1 MSEQPETESLSIDD
15 RIYAQ
20 FADEQPEV
28 EAPAEEQ
35 QPTEEAAE
43 SEAQP
48 EFVDIEFE
56 GKAYQVPPELKD
68 AILRQSDYTKKTTEV
83 SERQRA
89 LEQKELQIKAAEAEK
104 TFRDSVKD
112 DIRAI
117 DRLDYQIE
125 QYKSVDVTGMSAEE
139 LWKLSRHIEKLNSD
153 KAQLA
158 NGLNQKW
165 HGFQQQQQQL
175 LADAKAKAEE
185 HVSKAIKGWGP
196 EAKKAVRDFAVNQ
209 GFTQAEIDSIGDP
222 RVVNTLWKAAQFDK
236 LQSQNIQGKV
246 KAVPTVKPGSSNPMP
261 QAVKDQFAL
270 KKQLNNPK
278 LSSSQKA
285 KAIERELMNRF

>member
-1 MSEQPETESLSIDD
+1 MSEQPETESLSMED
-15 RIYAQ
+15 RILAQ
-20 FADEQPEV
+20 FDEQPEV
-28 EAPAEEQ
+28 EAPMEEQ
-35 QPTEEAAE
+35 QPTEEAAPE

-48 EFVDIEFE
+48 EFVDVEFE

-89 LEQKELQIKAAEAEK
+89 LEQKELQIKAAETEK
-104 TFRDSVKD
+104 AFRDSVKD

-125 QYKSVDVTGMSAEE
+125 QFKAVDVTGMSAEE

-153 KAQLA
+153 KAQLT

-175 LADAKAKAEE
+175 LAEAKAKAEE

-196 EAKKAVRDFAVNQ
+196 ESKAAIRNFASSQ

-222 RVVNTLWKAAQFDK
+222 RVINTLWKAAQFDK
-236 LQSQNIQGKV
+236 LQSQSIQGKV
-246 KAVPTVKPGSSNPMP
+246 KTVPTVKPGSSNPMP
-261 QAVKDQFAL
+261 QAVKDDLAFRKAMNKPGQTSA
-270 KKQLNNPK
+270 
-278 LSSSQKA
+278 QKA
-285 KAIERELMNRF
+285 KLIEQRLMSRF